1 MDGEWS
7 DGAAASS
14 SPTVSGAGAGE
25 GKVIGRRGV
34 PAAEDSSPG
43 SSPPV
48 STAAAPAAA
57 ASSGRRRSANK
68 RVVTVPLADVS
79 GPRPK
84 GVGEGNTPTDSWAWR
99 KYGQKPIKGSPF
111 PRAYY
116 RCSSNKGCPARKQ
129 VERDRARPDMVV
141 VTYSFEH
148 NHSDAVPRAAQ
159 QQNRQAPKPNKQQ
172 AQPAAP
178 PPPEPAESLS
188 SGGSHDAAGA
198 LAAEGGG
205 AAAAAGAAVEV
216 HDDFRWLY
224 DGVSVTSSASPSDA
238 DAADELFFGTMFFGA
253 AAVGAPPAPLADE
266 FGDVGG
272 LFEGEGG
279 GGGEEDA
286 MFAGLGELPECAM
299 VFRRHAGEGLAMAG
313 GVKVEQ
319 PAGSTAMS

>member
-7 DGAAASS
+7 DGAAVS
-14 SPTVSGAGAGE
+14 SPTVSGGE
-25 GKVIGRRGV
+25 GKVGPVRGV
-34 PAAEDSSPG
+34 PADDCPG
-43 SSPPV
+43 SPV
-48 STAAAPAAA
+48 SPAAPSTAAPAA
-57 ASSGRRRSANK
+57 SGRRRSANK
-68 RVVTVPLADVS
+68 RVVNVPLADVS

-129 VERDRARPDMVV
+129 VERNRAEPDMVI

-148 NHSDAVPRAAQ
+148 NHSNAVPKA
-159 QQNRQAPKPNKQQ
+159 QQNRPAPKPKP
-172 AQPAAP
+172 QPA
-178 PPPEPAESLS
+178 PPEPADSLS
-188 SGGSHDAAGA
+188 SGSHEVAATACAGA
-198 LAAEGGG
+198 LATTEGG
-205 AAAAAGAAVEV
+205 AATAAVEV

-224 DGVSVTSSASPSDA
+224 DGVSVTSSTSPSDV
-238 DAADELFFGTMFFGA
+238 DAADEMLYGTMFFGA
-253 AAVGAPPAPLADE
+253 AQPAPLPDE
-266 FGDVGG
+266 FGDVAG
-272 LFEGEGG
+272 LFDG

-299 VFRRHAGEGLAMAG
+299 VFRRHAGDGLPMSG

-319 PAGSTAMS
+319 PAESTAMS

>member
-7 DGAAASS
+7 DGAAVS
-14 SPTVSGAGAGE
+14 SPTVSGGD
-25 GKVIGRRGV
+25 GKV
-34 PAAEDSSPG
+34 DCPG
-43 SSPPV
+43 SSPV
-48 STAAAPAAA
+48 SPAAPSTAAPAAT
-57 ASSGRRRSANK
+57 GRRRSANK

-129 VERDRARPDMVV
+129 VERNRAEPDMVI

-148 NHSDAVPRAAQ
+148 NHSDAVPRAQQQ
-159 QQNRQAPKPNKQQ
+159 QQNRQASKPNSKPKPS
-172 AQPAAP
+172 
-178 PPPEPAESLS
+178 PPEPAESPS
-188 SGGSHDAAGA
+188 SGSHDVAAGV
-198 LAAEGGG
+198 LGTEGG
-205 AAAAAGAAVEV
+205 AAAAATAVVEV

-224 DGVSVTSSASPSDA
+224 DGVSVTSSTSPSDV
-238 DAADELFFGTMFFGA
+238 DAVADEMLYGAMFFGG
-253 AAVGAPPAPLADE
+253 AVDGAPLSDE

-272 LFEGEGG
+272 LFDGGE

-299 VFRRHAGEGLAMAG
+299 VFRRHAGDG
-313 GVKVEQ
+313 KVEQ
-319 PAGSTAMS
+319 QPAESAAMS

>member
-7 DGAAASS
+7 DGASPP
-14 SPTVSGAGAGE
+14 PTVSGAGGE
-25 GKVIGRRGV
+25 GKVGVGRRGV
-34 PAAEDSSPG
+34 QAEDSSSPG
-43 SSPPV
+43 SSPV
-48 STAAAPAAA
+48 SPAAPAVA
-57 ASSGRRRSANK
+57 SGRRRSANK

-84 GVGEGNTPTDSWAWR
+84 GVGEGNTPTDAWAWR

-129 VERDRARPDMVV
+129 VERDRARPDMVI

-148 NHSDAVPRAAQ
+148 NHSDAVPTRAAH
-159 QQNRQAPKPNKQQ
+159 QNRQQAPKPKQQ
-172 AQPAAP
+172 AQPAA

-188 SGGSHDAAGA
+188 SGGSHDVAGGGA
-198 LAAEGGG
+198 LAIEGG
-205 AAAAAGAAVEV
+205 AAAAAPAVEV

-224 DGVSVTSSASPSDA
+224 DGVSVTSSTSPSDA
-238 DAADELFFGTMFFGA
+238 DAVDELLYGTMFFGA
-253 AAVGAPPAPLADE
+253 AVGAPLADE

-299 VFRRHAGEGLAMAG
+299 VFRRHGGDGLAMPG

-319 PAGSTAMS
+319 QPAETTAMS